1 MAYLCDGKM
10 IGEKYRWVIIAFEFV
25 VLLFTILH
33 YFQGIDPIT
42 SKEILEIEKLYET
55 GENYSEVLC
64 V

>member
-1 MAYLCDGKM
+1 M
-10 IGEKYRWVIIAFEFV
+10 
-25 VLLFTILH
+25 LLFTILH

-42 SKEILEIEKLYET
+42 SKEISEIEKLYET